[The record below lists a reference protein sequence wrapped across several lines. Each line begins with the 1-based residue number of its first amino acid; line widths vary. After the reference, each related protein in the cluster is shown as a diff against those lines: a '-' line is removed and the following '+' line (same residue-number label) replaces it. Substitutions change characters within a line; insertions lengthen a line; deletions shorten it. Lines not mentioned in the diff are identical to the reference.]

1 MKKLCFL
8 LILALLL
15 TLSASA
21 FAEGGVEI
29 VVMDGIPVVMETIG
43 LTSGETNAFSA
54 GENFILPAALVT
66 IEESAFE
73 GIPASYIE
81 ITENVKSI
89 GARAF
94 ADCKN
99 LTGLV
104 IPATVESIDDTAL
117 DGSVN
122 ATIYG
127 EIGSEAQRFAEANGI
142 DFVPTTSPSEGDEE
156 GEDPVVMPYV
166 PFD

>member
-15 TLSASA
+15 TLGASA
-21 FAEGGVEI
+21 FAEGGMEI
-29 VVMDGIPVVMETIG
+29 VVMDGIPIVMETIG
-43 LTSGETNAFSA
+43 LTSGETNAFNA
-54 GENFILPAALVT
+54 GEDFVLPAALVT

-89 GARAF
+89 GSRAF
-94 ADCKN
+94 ADCEN

-122 ATIYG
+122 ATVYG

-156 GEDPVVMPYV
+156 GEDLVVMPYV

>member
-1 MKKLCFL
+1 MRCCPK
-8 LILALLL
+8 
-15 TLSASA
+15 
-21 FAEGGVEI
+21 
-29 VVMDGIPVVMETIG
+29 
-43 LTSGETNAFSA
+43 
-54 GENFILPAALVT
+54 
-66 IEESAFE
+66 
-73 GIPASYIE
+73 GIPASHTE

-94 ADCKN
+94 ADCEN

-122 ATIYG
+122 ATVYG

-166 PFD
+166 PFG

>member
-29 VVMDGIPVVMETIG
+29 VVMDGIPVVMETFG
-43 LTSGETNAFSA
+43 LTSGETNAFNAS
-54 GENFILPAALVT
+54 EDFILPAALVT

-94 ADCKN
+94 ADCEN
-99 LTGLV
+99 LTGLI

-122 ATIYG
+122 ATVYG
-127 EIGSEAQRFAEANGI
+127 EIGSEAQRFAETNGI
-142 DFVPTTSPSEGDEE
+142 DFVPTTSPSDGDEE